1 MNSGLQRGFMPDH
14 PQDKIITII
23 VNWRSPDDT
32 ISAVQMAR
40 AQTVKPTAIY
50 VVDNGSGDDSVD
62 RLRDAFKDALG
73 EVLIVTHDKNVG
85 FGSGCNIAAKLALEY
100 SPDYIWLLNND
111 ARPAATCLAA
121 LLYKARS
128 VGQNIGMVGSLLR
141 DSPNE
146 KTGHAGSW
154 MKPWMLSCGIVL
166 NDSDLSDHKYSW
178 PTAASLLL
186 NARAIKNVGL
196 FDERFFMYWEDADLA
211 MRFRTAGYL
220 LTVANDAIV
229 EHRAGTS
236 SENALVQRYL
246 WHFESQRLWL
256 EKHHSFPHV
265 AKLLL
270 SVKFLLKAVYD
281 RDFIRFSKLITALV

>member
-1 MNSGLQRGFMPDH
+1 MSDYFQN
-14 PQDKIITII
+14 KVITII

-32 ISAVQMAR
+32 IRAVQMAR
-40 AQTVKPTAIY
+40 AQTIKPTAIY

-62 RLRDAFKDALG
+62 RLRDAFKDRLG
-73 EVLIVTHDKNVG
+73 QVLIVAHNKNVG
-85 FGSGCNIAAKLALEY
+85 FGSGCNIAAKLALDDN
-100 SPDYIWLLNND
+100 PDYIWLLNND

-121 LLYKARS
+121 LLSKARS
-128 VGQNIGMVGSLLR
+128 VGQSVGMVGSLLR
-141 DSPNE
+141 DSPNA

-154 MKPWMLSCGIVL
+154 MKPWMLSCGTVF
-166 NDSDLSDHKYSW
+166 NDSDLSSHKYSW
-178 PTAASLLL
+178 PTAASVLL
-186 NARAIKNVGL
+186 NARAINDVGL

-220 LTVANDAIV
+220 LTIANDAIV

-236 SENALVQRYL
+236 SEKALVQRYL

-256 EKHHSFPHV
+256 EKHHSFPRI

-270 SVKFLLKAVYD
+270 CVKFLLKAVYD
-281 RDFIRFSKLITALV
+281 RDFIRLSKLVAAVV